1 MDELLKRIVN
11 YFRNDYTG
19 DDKTAPA
26 FALSPQELRLIYNLY
41 SENCRLKSELNKL
54 KASKK

>member
-1 MDELLKRIVN
+1 MEELLKRITN

-26 FALSPQELRLIYNLY
+26 FALSPQEL
-41 SENCRLKSELNKL
+41 
-54 KASKK
+54 

>member
-1 MDELLKRIVN
+1 MEELLKRIVN
-11 YFRNDYTG
+11 YFRNAYRG

-26 FALSPQELRLIYNLY
+26 FVLRPHELRLINHLY

-54 KASKK
+54 KASMK

>member
-1 MDELLKRIVN
+1 MEKLLKRITN

-26 FALSPQELRLIYNLY
+26 FALSPQELRLINHLY

-54 KASKK
+54 KASMK

>member
-1 MDELLKRIVN
+1 MEELLKRITN
-11 YFRNDYTG
+11 HFRNDYAG

-26 FALSPQELRLIYNLY
+26 FALSPQELRLINHLY

-54 KASKK
+54 KASMK

>member
-1 MDELLKRIVN
+1 MEELLKRMTN

-26 FALSPQELRLIYNLY
+26 LALSPQELRLISHLY
-41 SENCRLKSELNKL
+41 SENCKLKSELSKL